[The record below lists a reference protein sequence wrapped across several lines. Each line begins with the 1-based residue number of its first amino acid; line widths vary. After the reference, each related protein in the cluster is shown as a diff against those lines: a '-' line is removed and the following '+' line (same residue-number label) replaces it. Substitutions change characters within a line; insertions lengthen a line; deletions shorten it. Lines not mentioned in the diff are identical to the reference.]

1 MYYSKIVNFDM
12 IDWVILNRNYNMA
25 LGALERSTAFE
36 LMDEDQK
43 QSMYEMIGAFGF
55 EVFKQVVTPSVEN
68 TGG

>member
-1 MYYSKIVNFDM
+1 MWQQWRDEASWTNQAGENT
-12 IDWVILNRNYNMA
+12 LNRNYNMA

-55 EVFKQVVTPSVEN
+55 EVFKEVVI
-68 TGG
+68 